1 MKMQK
6 TIFLMCGPAGSGKS
20 TWVHHQ
26 MTRGTLNVKAAAS
39 ISRDNIRF
47 AMIKDDEEYFSKEDE
62 VFDVFI
68 ENINIVLL
76 DSVTEEIYVDA
87 THLTEKARNK
97 VLDEL
102 VWPQC
107 EVKIIPVVVH
117 PDLKTTLAQ
126 NEQREGR
133 AFVPRSVIKRM
144 DTQFTRPTFHE
155 KYQYA
160 EIWEVIKDGVLI
172 IPNNG
177 GNQ

>member
-20 TWVHHQ
+20 TWCARQVEKDFI
-26 MTRGTLNVKAAAS
+26 NKIY
-39 ISRDNIRF
+39 ISRDDIRF
-47 AMIKDDEEYFSKEDE
+47 AMVKDDEDYFSREDE
-62 VFDVFI
+62 VFAQFI
-68 ENINIVLL
+68 RDINIALL
-76 DSVTEEIYVDA
+76 AENVEEIYIDA

-97 VLDEL
+97 VLDLLEL
-102 VWPQC
+102 DNCRV
-107 EVKIIPVVVH
+107 IPVVVH

-144 DTQFTRPTFHE
+144 DAQFERPTFHE
-155 KYQYA
+155 KHQYA

>member
-20 TWVHHQ
+20 TWVRHW
-26 MTRGTLNVKAAAS
+26 MTEGTNAKTAAL

-47 AMIKDDEEYFSKEDE
+47 AMVKDDEEYFSKEDE

-76 DSVTEEIYVDA
+76 DKITEEIYIDA

-97 VLDEL
+97 VLDKL

-107 EVKIIPVVVH
+107 GVKIIPVVVH

-133 AFVPRSVIKRM
+133 TFVPRSVIKRM
-144 DTQFTRPTFHE
+144 DAQFQEPTFNE
-155 KYQYA
+155 KHRYA
-160 EIWEVIKDGVLI
+160 EIWKIVKDGVLV